1 MGSYNCLGK
10 KIKQARKNKGY
21 SQKNFASKIG
31 IDLNYLCK
39 IENNR
44 IQYPPTES
52 VLNLVAKE
60 LDLNEKELT
69 FLAGRV
75 PEKYLELIKKHYKL
89 FPIFFVICEKIQ
101 KRSKK
106 LLRDKIE
113 LI

>member
-89 FPIFFVICEKIQ
+89 FPIFFRYLRENPEKIE
-101 KRSKK
+101 
-106 LLRDKIE
+106 KIIE
-113 LI
+113 G

>member
-60 LDLNEKELT
+60 LDLNAKELT

-89 FPIFFVICEKIQ
+89 FPIFFRCLRENPEKIE
-101 KRSKK
+101 
-106 LLRDKIE
+106 KIIE
-113 LI
+113 G